1 MAIAKEFLQLMVTPY
16 KAAGTSAAFAPSTEE
31 YAAARLL
38 AESEG
43 LRLAGDYAQAE
54 SCLKQAIELKY
65 DFGEAHLALGDL
77 YAAAGAGEDA
87 LDCYQLAVHFAPQLY
102 PAHLALAGTLS
113 RQQRHD
119 ESEAACRAAI
129 SLNEAGSDA
138 WLTLGNVLKAS
149 GDLPAAADAYRTA
162 VGAEPPDLDALHQL
176 AFVESRLGRY
186 DEAYQNFQR
195 LLEVVPDSPRAH
207 HNFGLWQLEC
217 GYAEEALASF
227 RRAHALQPEEPAS
240 LACVGH
246 ALRDLARLDEA
257 IATYDKV
264 LATQADFADV
274 VGNRSQALLMR
285 ADWPAGWDA
294 YEQRFGPGGAQARTR
309 SLRRWR
315 GMPLSGKK
323 IVVLPEQG
331 IGDEI
336 LFASCLPDLI
346 ATAGACVVE
355 CNARLV
361 KLFARSFP
369 KAQVCAAD
377 TKATTAS
384 AMTDFEISAGSLPQ
398 QFRRGT
404 AAFPVHVGYLKAEP
418 ARQIFWRDSGLLAD
432 ARIRIGMAWRGG
444 SLRNRQYLRSLNLPD
459 LLPVLQTP
467 GCAFIS
473 LQHGDY
479 ADEIHTLRE
488 RQGIDLRMPQFNIAT
503 DLDELAAMISALDLV
518 ITVDNTIANLAGALG
533 VPVWV
538 LLPFSAEW
546 RYGLNAEIMP
556 WYPSARLFRQI
567 RPRDWMPVIDR
578 VAVGLR
584 NFSPQASA

>member
-1 MAIAKEFLQLMVTPY
+1 MN
-16 KAAGTSAAFAPSTEE
+16 AAFTPSAEDHE
-31 YAAARLL
+31 AARLL
-38 AESEG
+38 AQSAD
-43 LRLAGDYAQAE
+43 LRRAGEHMQAE
-54 SCLKQAIELKY
+54 SCLQQAIELKY
-65 DFGEAHLALGDL
+65 DFAEAHLALGDL
-77 YAAAGAGEDA
+77 YAAAGADEDA
-87 LDCYQLAVHFAPQLY
+87 LDCYQLAVHFSPDLY
-102 PAHLALAGTLS
+102 NAQLALAAALT

-119 ESEAACRAAI
+119 EAAAACHAAI
-129 SLNEAGSDA
+129 ALDEVAPSARFM
-138 WLTLGNVLKAS
+138 LGNVRKAA
-149 GDLPAAADAYRTA
+149 GDLPSAADAYRAA
-162 VGAEPPDLDALHQL
+162 VRADPSDLDALHQL

-186 DEAYQNFQR
+186 DAAYQNFQR
-195 LLEVVPDSPRAH
+195 LLDAVPDSPRAH

-240 LACVGH
+240 LACIGH

-264 LATQADFADV
+264 LATQADFPDV

-309 SLRRWR
+309 SLPRWR

-377 TKATTAS
+377 TEATTAS
-384 AMTDFEISAGSLPQ
+384 TMTDFEISAGSLPQ
-398 QFRRGT
+398 QFRRDT
-404 AAFPVHVGYLKAEP
+404 AAFPKHAGYLKVDTV
-418 ARQIFWRDSGLLAD
+418 RQIFWRDSELLAD

-444 SLRNRQYLRSLNLPD
+444 TLRNRQYLRSLNLPD
-459 LLPVLQTP
+459 LLPVLQVP
-467 GCAFIS
+467 DCAFIS

-479 ADEIHTLRE
+479 AEEMHTLRE

-546 RYGLNAEIMP
+546 RYGLNAEMMP

-567 RPRDWMPVIDR
+567 RPRDWTPVIDR

-584 NFSPQASA
+584 NFSPKASA

>member
-1 MAIAKEFLQLMVTPY
+1 M
-16 KAAGTSAAFAPSTEE
+16 
-31 YAAARLL
+31 
-38 AESEG
+38 
-43 LRLAGDYAQAE
+43 
-54 SCLKQAIELKY
+54 
-65 DFGEAHLALGDL
+65 
-77 YAAAGAGEDA
+77 
-87 LDCYQLAVHFAPQLY
+87 
-102 PAHLALAGTLS
+102 
-113 RQQRHD
+113 
-119 ESEAACRAAI
+119 
-129 SLNEAGSDA
+129 
-138 WLTLGNVLKAS
+138 
-149 GDLPAAADAYRTA
+149 
-162 VGAEPPDLDALHQL
+162 
-176 AFVESRLGRY
+176 
-186 DEAYQNFQR
+186 
-195 LLEVVPDSPRAH
+195 PDSPRAH

-227 RRAHALQPEEPAS
+227 RRAHALQPEEHAS
-240 LACVGH
+240 LACIGH

-257 IATYDKV
+257 VATYDKV
-264 LATQADFADV
+264 LATQADFPDV

-309 SLRRWR
+309 SLPRWR

-384 AMTDFEISAGSLPQ
+384 TMTDFEISAGSLPQ
-398 QFRRGT
+398 QFRRDT
-404 AAFPVHVGYLKAEP
+404 AAFPKHAGYLKVDTV
-418 ARQIFWRDSGLLAD
+418 RQIFWRDSGLLAD

-444 SLRNRQYLRSLNLPD
+444 TLRNRQYLRSLNLPD
-459 LLPVLQTP
+459 LLPVLQVP
-467 GCAFIS
+467 DCAFIS

-479 ADEIHTLRE
+479 AEEMHTLRE

-567 RPRDWMPVIDR
+567 RPRDWTPVIDR

-584 NFSPQASA
+584 NFSPKASA

>member
-1 MAIAKEFLQLMVTPY
+1 MN
-16 KAAGTSAAFAPSTEE
+16 AAFTPSAEDHE
-31 YAAARLL
+31 AARLL
-38 AESEG
+38 AQSAD
-43 LRLAGDYAQAE
+43 LRRAGEHMQAE
-54 SCLKQAIELKY
+54 SCLQQAIELKY
-65 DFGEAHLALGDL
+65 DFAEAHLALGDL
-77 YAAAGAGEDA
+77 YAAAGADEDA
-87 LDCYQLAVHFAPQLY
+87 LDCYQLAVHFSPDLY
-102 PAHLALAGTLS
+102 NAQLALAAALT

-119 ESEAACRAAI
+119 EAAAACHAAI
-129 SLNEAGSDA
+129 ALDEVAPSARFM
-138 WLTLGNVLKAS
+138 LGNVRKAA
-149 GDLPAAADAYRTA
+149 GDLPSAADAYRAA
-162 VGAEPPDLDALHQL
+162 VRADPSDLDALHQL

-186 DEAYQNFQR
+186 DAAYQNFQR
-195 LLEVVPDSPRAH
+195 LLDAVPDSPRAH

-240 LACVGH
+240 LACIGH
-246 ALRDLARLDEA
+246 ALRDLACLDEA

-264 LATQADFADV
+264 LATQADFPDV

-309 SLRRWR
+309 SLPRWR

-377 TKATTAS
+377 TEATTAS
-384 AMTDFEISAGSLPQ
+384 TMTDFEISAGSLPQ
-398 QFRRGT
+398 QFRRDT
-404 AAFPVHVGYLKAEP
+404 AAFPKHAGYLKVDTV
-418 ARQIFWRDSGLLAD
+418 RQIFWRDSELLAD

-444 SLRNRQYLRSLNLPD
+444 TLRNRQYLRSLNLPD

-467 GCAFIS
+467 DCAFIS

-479 ADEIHTLRE
+479 AEEMHTLRE

-567 RPRDWMPVIDR
+567 RPRDWTPVIDR

>member
-1 MAIAKEFLQLMVTPY
+1 MN
-16 KAAGTSAAFAPSTEE
+16 AAFTPSAEDHE
-31 YAAARLL
+31 AARLL
-38 AESEG
+38 AQSAD
-43 LRLAGDYAQAE
+43 LRRAGEHMQAE
-54 SCLKQAIELKY
+54 SCLQQAIELKY
-65 DFGEAHLALGDL
+65 DFAEAHLALGDL
-77 YAAAGAGEDA
+77 YAAAGADEDA
-87 LDCYQLAVHFAPQLY
+87 LDCYQLAVHFSPDLY
-102 PAHLALAGTLS
+102 NAQLALAAALT

-119 ESEAACRAAI
+119 EAAAACHAAI
-129 SLNEAGSDA
+129 ALDEVAPSA
-138 WLTLGNVLKAS
+138 WFMLGNVRKAAS
-149 GDLPAAADAYRTA
+149 DLPSAADAYRAA
-162 VGAEPPDLDALHQL
+162 VRADPSDLDALHQL

-186 DEAYQNFQR
+186 DAAYQNFQR
-195 LLEVVPDSPRAH
+195 LLDAVPDSPRAH

-240 LACVGH
+240 LACIGH

-257 IATYDKV
+257 IATYEKV
-264 LATQADFADV
+264 LATQADFPDV

-309 SLRRWR
+309 SLPRWR

-384 AMTDFEISAGSLPQ
+384 TMTDFEISAGSLPQ
-398 QFRRGT
+398 QFRRDT
-404 AAFPVHVGYLKAEP
+404 AAFPKHAGYLKVDTV
-418 ARQIFWRDSGLLAD
+418 RQIFWRDSELLAD

-444 SLRNRQYLRSLNLPD
+444 TLRNRQYLRSLNLPD

-467 GCAFIS
+467 DCAFIS

-479 ADEIHTLRE
+479 AEEMHTLRE

-546 RYGLNAEIMP
+546 RYGLNAEMMP

-567 RPRDWMPVIDR
+567 RPRDWTPVIDR

-584 NFSPQASA
+584 NFSPKASA

>member
-1 MAIAKEFLQLMVTPY
+1 MVTSY
-16 KAAGTSAAFAPSTEE
+16 KPAGMSAAFTLSAEDHD
-31 YAAARLL
+31 AARLL
-38 AESEG
+38 AQSAD
-43 LRLAGDYAQAE
+43 LRRAGEDVQAE
-54 SCLKQAIELKY
+54 ACLQQAIELKY
-65 DFGEAHLALGDL
+65 DFAEAHLALGDL
-77 YAAAGAGEDA
+77 YGTAGADEDA
-87 LDCYQLAVHFAPQLY
+87 LDCYQLAVHFSPQLY
-102 PAHLALAGTLS
+102 NAQLALAAALT

-119 ESEAACRAAI
+119 EAAAACHAAI
-129 SLNEAGSDA
+129 ALDEVAPSA
-138 WLTLGNVLKAS
+138 WFLLGNVRKAA
-149 GDLPAAADAYRTA
+149 GDLSAAADAYRTA
-162 VGAEPPDLDALHQL
+162 VRAEPPDLDALHQL
-176 AFVESRLGRY
+176 AFVESRRGRY
-186 DEAYQNFQR
+186 DEAYQHFQR
-195 LLEVVPDSPRAH
+195 LLEAVPNSPRAH

-240 LACVGH
+240 LACIGH

-264 LATQADFADV
+264 LATHVDFPDV
-274 VGNRSQALLMR
+274 VGNRSQALLIR

-294 YEQRFGPGGAQARTR
+294 YEKRFGPGGAQARTR
-309 SLRRWR
+309 GLPRWR
-315 GMPLSGKK
+315 GVPLSRKK

-384 AMTDFEISAGSLPQ
+384 TMTDFEISAGSLPQ
-398 QFRRGT
+398 QFRRDT
-404 AAFPVHVGYLKAEP
+404 AAFPKHAGYLKVDTV
-418 ARQIFWRDSGLLAD
+418 RRIFWRDSGLLAD

-444 SLRNRQYLRSLNLPD
+444 TLRNRQYLRSLNLPD

-467 GCAFIS
+467 DCAFIS

-488 RQGIDLRMPQFNIAT
+488 QQGIDLRMPQFNIAT

-518 ITVDNTIANLAGALG
+518 ITVDNTIANLAGAIG

-546 RYGLNAEIMP
+546 RYGLNAETMP
-556 WYPSARLFRQI
+556 WYPSARLFRQL
-567 RPRDWMPVIDR
+567 RPRAWIPVIDR
-578 VAVGLR
+578 VAVALR
-584 NFSPQASA
+584 NFSPQACA

>member
-1 MAIAKEFLQLMVTPY
+1 MVTHY
-16 KAAGTSAAFAPSTEE
+16 KPAGMNAAFTPSAEDHD
-31 YAAARLL
+31 AARLL
-38 AESEG
+38 AQSED
-43 LRLAGDYAQAE
+43 LRRAGEHDRAQ
-54 SCLKQAIELKY
+54 SCLQEAIELKY

-77 YAAAGAGEDA
+77 YAAAGADEDA

-129 SLNEAGSDA
+129 SLNEAGSAA
-138 WLTLGNVLKAS
+138 WFVLGNVLKTR
-149 GDLPAAADAYRTA
+149 GDLPAAVVAYRTA
-162 VGAEPPDLDALHQL
+162 VRAEPLDLEALHQL
-176 AFVESRLGRY
+176 AFVESRLGLY
-186 DEAYQNFQR
+186 DEAYQSFRR
-195 LLEVVPDSPRAH
+195 LLEAVPDSPRAH

-227 RRAHALQPEEPAS
+227 RLAHALQPEEPAS
-240 LACVGH
+240 LACIGH

-257 IATYDKV
+257 VAAYDKV
-264 LATQADFADV
+264 FAMHVDFPDM

-309 SLRRWR
+309 SRPQWR
-315 GMPLSGKK
+315 GMPLTGKK
-323 IVVLPEQG
+323 IVILPEQG

-346 ATAGACVVE
+346 AAASACVVE
-355 CNARLV
+355 CNVRLV

-369 KAQVCAAD
+369 QAQVFAAD
-377 TKATTAS
+377 AGGTIASTKA
-384 AMTDFEISAGSLPQ
+384 DFEISAGSLPQ
-398 QFRRGT
+398 QFRRST
-404 AAFPVHVGYLKAEP
+404 ASFPMHAGYLKSDQ
-418 ARQIFWRDSGLLAD
+418 ARRVFWRDNQLFAD
-432 ARIRIGMAWRGG
+432 AKIRIGIAWRGG
-444 SLRNRQYLRSLNLPD
+444 TLRNRQYVRSLNLTE
-459 LLPVLQTP
+459 LLPILQTP
-467 GCAFIS
+467 DCAFIS

-479 ADEIHTLRE
+479 ADEI
-488 RQGIDLRMPQFNIAT
+488 GIMRDQNRVDLRVPEFSVANDI
-503 DLDELAAMISALDLV
+503 DELAAMISALDLV

-546 RYGLNAEIMP
+546 RYGLNAETMP
-556 WYPSARLFRQI
+556 WYPSVRLFRQL
-567 RPRDWMPVIDR
+567 RPRAWTPVIDR
-578 VAVGLR
+578 VAVALR
-584 NFSPQASA
+584 NFSPQACA

>member
-1 MAIAKEFLQLMVTPY
+1 MVTSY
-16 KAAGTSAAFAPSTEE
+16 KPAGMNAAFTPSAEDHE
-31 YAAARLL
+31 AARLL
-38 AESEG
+38 AQSAD
-43 LRLAGDYAQAE
+43 LRRAGEHMQAE
-54 SCLKQAIELKY
+54 SCLQQAIELKY
-65 DFGEAHLALGDL
+65 DFAEAHLALGDL
-77 YAAAGAGEDA
+77 YAAAGADEDA
-87 LDCYQLAVHFAPQLY
+87 LDCYQLAVHFSPDLY
-102 PAHLALAGTLS
+102 NAQLALAAALT

-119 ESEAACRAAI
+119 EAAAACHAAI
-129 SLNEAGSDA
+129 ALDEVAPSA
-138 WLTLGNVLKAS
+138 WFMLGNVRKAA
-149 GDLPAAADAYRTA
+149 GDLPSAADAYRAA
-162 VGAEPPDLDALHQL
+162 VRADPSDLDALHQL

-186 DEAYQNFQR
+186 DAAYQNFQR
-195 LLEVVPDSPRAH
+195 LLDAVPDSPRAH

-227 RRAHALQPEEPAS
+227 RRAHALQPEEHAS
-240 LACVGH
+240 LACIGH

-257 IATYDKV
+257 VATYDKV
-264 LATQADFADV
+264 LATQADFPDV

-309 SLRRWR
+309 SLPRWR

-384 AMTDFEISAGSLPQ
+384 TMTDFEISAGSLPQ
-398 QFRRGT
+398 QFRRDT
-404 AAFPVHVGYLKAEP
+404 AAFPTHAGYLKVDTV
-418 ARQIFWRDSGLLAD
+418 RQIFWRDSGLLAD

-444 SLRNRQYLRSLNLPD
+444 TLRNRQYLRSLNLPD
-459 LLPVLQTP
+459 LLPVLQVP
-467 GCAFIS
+467 DCAFIS

-479 ADEIHTLRE
+479 AEEMHTLRE

-567 RPRDWMPVIDR
+567 RPRDWTPVIDR

-584 NFSPQASA
+584 NFSPKASA

>member
-1 MAIAKEFLQLMVTPY
+1 MAIAKEFPQLMVILY

-31 YAAARLL
+31 HAAARLL
-38 AESEG
+38 ADSEG

-54 SCLKQAIELKY
+54 SCLQQAIELKY

-77 YAAAGAGEDA
+77 YAVAGADEDA
-87 LDCYQLAVHFAPQLY
+87 LDCYHLAVHFAPQLY

-129 SLNEAGSDA
+129 SLNEAGSAA
-138 WLTLGNVLKAS
+138 WFVLGNVLKTS

-162 VGAEPPDLDALHQL
+162 VRAEPRDLEALHQL
-176 AFVESRLGRY
+176 AFVESRLGLY
-186 DEAYQNFQR
+186 DEAYQSFQR
-195 LLEVVPDSPRAH
+195 LLEAVPDSPRAH

-240 LACVGH
+240 LACIGH

-257 IATYDKV
+257 IVTYEKV
-264 LATQADFADV
+264 LATQADFPDV

-294 YEQRFGPGGAQARTR
+294 YEQRFGPGQAQARTR
-309 SLRRWR
+309 SRPQWR

-369 KAQVCAAD
+369 KAQV
-377 TKATTAS
+377 
-384 AMTDFEISAGSLPQ
+384 EVSAGSLPQ
-398 QFRRGT
+398 QFRRDT
-404 AAFPVHVGYLKAEP
+404 AAFPKHAGYLKVDTV
-418 ARQIFWRDSGLLAD
+418 RQIFWRDSRLLSE
-432 ARIRIGMAWRGG
+432 ARVRIGIAWRGG
-444 SLRNRQYLRSLNLPD
+444 TLRSRQYLRSLSLPD

-467 GCAFIS
+467 DCAFIR

-479 ADEIHTLRE
+479 ADEIRNM
-488 RQGIDLRMPQFNIAT
+488 RDQNRVDLRVPEFSVANDI
-503 DLDELAAMISALDLV
+503 DELAAMISALDLV
-518 ITVDNTIANLAGALG
+518 ITVDNTIANLSGALG

-546 RYGLNAEIMP
+546 RYGLNAETMP
-556 WYPSARLFRQI
+556 WYPSARLFRQL
-567 RPRDWMPVIDR
+567 RPRTWTPVIDR
-578 VAVGLR
+578 VAFALR
-584 NFSPQASA
+584 NFSPQACA

>member
-1 MAIAKEFLQLMVTPY
+1 MVTSY
-16 KAAGTSAAFAPSTEE
+16 KPAGMNAAFTPSAEDHE
-31 YAAARLL
+31 AARLL
-38 AESEG
+38 AQSAD
-43 LRLAGDYAQAE
+43 LRRAGEHMQAE
-54 SCLKQAIELKY
+54 SCLQQAIELKY
-65 DFGEAHLALGDL
+65 DFAEAHLALGDL
-77 YAAAGAGEDA
+77 YAAAGADEDA
-87 LDCYQLAVHFAPQLY
+87 LDCYQLAVHFSPDLY
-102 PAHLALAGTLS
+102 NAQLALAAALT

-119 ESEAACRAAI
+119 EAAAACHAAI
-129 SLNEAGSDA
+129 ALDEVAPSA
-138 WLTLGNVLKAS
+138 WFMLGNVRKAA
-149 GDLPAAADAYRTA
+149 GDLPSAADAYRAA
-162 VGAEPPDLDALHQL
+162 VRADPSDLDALHQL

-186 DEAYQNFQR
+186 DAAYQNFQR
-195 LLEVVPDSPRAH
+195 LLDAVPDSPRAH

-227 RRAHALQPEEPAS
+227 RRAHALQPEEHAS
-240 LACVGH
+240 LACIGH

-257 IATYDKV
+257 VATYDKV
-264 LATQADFADV
+264 LATQADFPDV

-309 SLRRWR
+309 SLPRWR

-384 AMTDFEISAGSLPQ
+384 TMTDFEISAGSLPQ
-398 QFRRGT
+398 QFRRDT
-404 AAFPVHVGYLKAEP
+404 AAFPKHAGYLKVDTVS
-418 ARQIFWRDSGLLAD
+418 QIFWRDSGLLAD

-444 SLRNRQYLRSLNLPD
+444 TLRNRQYLRSLNLPD
-459 LLPVLQTP
+459 LLPVLQVP
-467 GCAFIS
+467 DCAFIS

-479 ADEIHTLRE
+479 AEEMHTLRE

-567 RPRDWMPVIDR
+567 RPRDWTPVIDR

-584 NFSPQASA
+584 NFSPKASA

>member
-1 MAIAKEFLQLMVTPY
+1 MVTSY
-16 KAAGTSAAFAPSTEE
+16 KPAGMNAAFTLSAEDHE
-31 YAAARLL
+31 AARLL
-38 AESEG
+38 AQSAD
-43 LRLAGDYAQAE
+43 LRRAGEHMQAE
-54 SCLKQAIELKY
+54 SCLQQAIELKY
-65 DFGEAHLALGDL
+65 DFAEAHLALGDL
-77 YAAAGAGEDA
+77 YAAAGADEDA
-87 LDCYQLAVHFAPQLY
+87 LDCYQLAVHFSPYLY
-102 PAHLALAGTLS
+102 NAQLALAAALT

-119 ESEAACRAAI
+119 EAAVACRAAI
-129 SLNEAGSDA
+129 ALDEVAPSA
-138 WLTLGNVLKAS
+138 WFLLGNVRKAA
-149 GDLPAAADAYRTA
+149 GDLPSAADAYRAA
-162 VGAEPPDLDALHQL
+162 VRADSSDLDALHQL

-186 DEAYQNFQR
+186 EEAYQNFRR
-195 LLEVVPDSPRAH
+195 LLEAVPDSPRAH

-240 LACVGH
+240 LACIGH

-257 IATYDKV
+257 IATYDKI
-264 LATQADFADV
+264 LATQADFPDV

-309 SLRRWR
+309 SLPRWR
-315 GMPLSGKK
+315 GMPLSRKK

-384 AMTDFEISAGSLPQ
+384 TMTDFEISAGSLPQ
-398 QFRRGT
+398 QFRRDT
-404 AAFPVHVGYLKAEP
+404 AAFPKHAGYLKVDTV
-418 ARQIFWRDSGLLAD
+418 RRIFWHDNGLLAD

-444 SLRNRQYLRSLNLPD
+444 TLRNRQYLRSLNLPD

-467 GCAFIS
+467 DCAFIS

-546 RYGLNAEIMP
+546 RYGLNAETMP
-556 WYPSARLFRQI
+556 WYPSARLFRQL
-567 RPRDWMPVIDR
+567 RPRDWTPVIDL

-584 NFSPQASA
+584 NFSPQACA

>member
-1 MAIAKEFLQLMVTPY
+1 MVTSY
-16 KAAGTSAAFAPSTEE
+16 KPAGMNAAFTPSAEDHE
-31 YAAARLL
+31 AARLL
-38 AESEG
+38 AQSAD
-43 LRLAGDYAQAE
+43 LRRAGEHMQAE
-54 SCLKQAIELKY
+54 SCLQQAIELKY
-65 DFGEAHLALGDL
+65 DFAEAHLALGDL
-77 YAAAGAGEDA
+77 YAAAGADEDA
-87 LDCYQLAVHFAPQLY
+87 LDCYQLAVHFSPDLY
-102 PAHLALAGTLS
+102 NAQLALAAALT

-119 ESEAACRAAI
+119 EAAAACHAAI
-129 SLNEAGSDA
+129 ALDEVAPSARFM
-138 WLTLGNVLKAS
+138 LGNVRKAA
-149 GDLPAAADAYRTA
+149 GDLPSAAAADRAA
-162 VGAEPPDLDALHQL
+162 VRAEPSDLDALHQL

-186 DEAYQNFQR
+186 DAAYQNFQR
-195 LLEVVPDSPRAH
+195 LLDTVPDSPRAH

-240 LACVGH
+240 LACIGH

-264 LATQADFADV
+264 LATQADFPDV

-309 SLRRWR
+309 SLPRWR

-377 TKATTAS
+377 TEATTAS
-384 AMTDFEISAGSLPQ
+384 TMTDFEISAGSLPQ
-398 QFRRGT
+398 QFRRDT
-404 AAFPVHVGYLKAEP
+404 AAFPKHAGYLKVDTV
-418 ARQIFWRDSGLLAD
+418 RQIFWRDSGLLAD

-444 SLRNRQYLRSLNLPD
+444 TLRNRQYLRSLNLPD

-467 GCAFIS
+467 DCAFIS

-479 ADEIHTLRE
+479 AEEMHTLRE

-567 RPRDWMPVIDR
+567 RPRDWTPVIDR

>member
-1 MAIAKEFLQLMVTPY
+1 MN
-16 KAAGTSAAFAPSTEE
+16 AAFTPSAEDHE
-31 YAAARLL
+31 AARLL
-38 AESEG
+38 AQSAD
-43 LRLAGDYAQAE
+43 LRRAGEHMQAE
-54 SCLKQAIELKY
+54 SCLQQAIELKY
-65 DFGEAHLALGDL
+65 DFAQAHLALGDL
-77 YAAAGAGEDA
+77 YAAAGADEDA
-87 LDCYQLAVHFAPQLY
+87 LDCYQLAVHFSPDLY
-102 PAHLALAGTLS
+102 NAQLALAAALT

-119 ESEAACRAAI
+119 EAAAACHAAI
-129 SLNEAGSDA
+129 ALDEVAPSA
-138 WLTLGNVLKAS
+138 WFMLGNVRKAA
-149 GDLPAAADAYRTA
+149 GDLPSAADAYRAA
-162 VGAEPPDLDALHQL
+162 VRADPSDLDALHQL

-186 DEAYQNFQR
+186 DAAYQNFQR
-195 LLEVVPDSPRAH
+195 LLDAVPDSPRAH

-240 LACVGH
+240 LACIGH

-264 LATQADFADV
+264 LATRADFPDV

-309 SLRRWR
+309 SLPRWR

-384 AMTDFEISAGSLPQ
+384 TMTDFEISAGSLPQ
-398 QFRRGT
+398 QFRRDT
-404 AAFPVHVGYLKAEP
+404 AAFPKHAGYLKVDTV
-418 ARQIFWRDSGLLAD
+418 RQIFWRDSGLLAD

-444 SLRNRQYLRSLNLPD
+444 TLRNRQYLRSLNLPD
-459 LLPVLQTP
+459 LLPVLQAP
-467 GCAFIS
+467 DCAFIS

-567 RPRDWMPVIDR
+567 RSRDWTPVIDR